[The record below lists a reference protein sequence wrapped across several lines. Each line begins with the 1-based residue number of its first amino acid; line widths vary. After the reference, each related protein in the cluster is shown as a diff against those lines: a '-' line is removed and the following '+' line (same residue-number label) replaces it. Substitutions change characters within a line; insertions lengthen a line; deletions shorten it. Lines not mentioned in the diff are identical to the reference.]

1 MLGAGRRDRL
11 NGRMEMLPVMLDSLA
26 AYPAWLVVACVT
38 VVLAVG
44 LWALV
49 KVVKWMIYA
58 LLALVL
64 VGGLGMVVWLL
75 VQ

>member
-1 MLGAGRRDRL
+1 
-11 NGRMEMLPVMLDSLA
+11 MEMLPVMLDSLA
-26 AYPAWLVVACVT
+26 AYPLWFVAACVT

-49 KVVKWMIYA
+49 KVVKWMLYA

-64 VGGLGMVVWLL
+64 LGGFSLMGWLL

>member
-1 MLGAGRRDRL
+1 
-11 NGRMEMLPVMLDSLA
+11 MEMLPVMLDSLA
-26 AYPAWLVVACVT
+26 AYPWWFVAACVT

-44 LWALV
+44 LWALI
-49 KVVKWMIYA
+49 KVVKWLLYA